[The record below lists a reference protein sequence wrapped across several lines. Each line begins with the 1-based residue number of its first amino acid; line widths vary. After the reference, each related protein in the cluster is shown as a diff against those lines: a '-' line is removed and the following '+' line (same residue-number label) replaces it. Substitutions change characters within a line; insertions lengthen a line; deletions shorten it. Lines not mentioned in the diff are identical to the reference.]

1 MHYKTYNSK
10 GFLVWYLQCNSW
22 HCKCTYICELKCY
35 ACMYIFHQLLN
46 TSTMYLSLI
55 ALDSFISVIYC
66 HILSGSCPND
76 FIMGKLYKKCF
87 FTMLY
92 DNFMYCMYLW
102 RFSFELTH
110 FFYSHGVLR
119 DDAQWRII
127 SPVMQSGQVYN
138 QYRCTITCNDNG

>member
-1 MHYKTYNSK
+1 
-10 GFLVWYLQCNSW
+10 
-22 HCKCTYICELKCY
+22 
-35 ACMYIFHQLLN
+35 MYIY
-46 TSTMYLSLI
+46 MCILI
-55 ALDSFISVIYC
+55 EMLCMHVHFSPIIKYIYNLFEFDSPWQFYFC
-66 HILSGSCPND
+66 HIVIFWVGPAQMISFWVN
-76 FIMGKLYKKCF
+76 FIKNVVLLCF
-87 FTMLY
+87 NY

-110 FFYSHGVLR
+110 FLYSHGVLR